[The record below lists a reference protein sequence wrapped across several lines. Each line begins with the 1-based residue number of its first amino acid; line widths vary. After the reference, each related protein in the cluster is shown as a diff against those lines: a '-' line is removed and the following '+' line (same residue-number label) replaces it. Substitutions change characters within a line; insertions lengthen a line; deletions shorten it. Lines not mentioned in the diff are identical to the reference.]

1 MEEKTENGEVAENEV
16 KPVKQTKKQLFWE
29 IFRFLLVGGT
39 ATIADYAVAYIFYHW
54 LLPPRLIGETFSL
67 ILSTAFGFCAGLTV
81 NWLLSIT
88 FVFKQ
93 VSDEKQSRSKKSFAI
108 FTIIGVIGLGITQLG
123 MFLGVNFLPEI
134 TLFSSTTFLGES
146 WTWWISKVIMT
157 CLVLV
162 WNYVGRKL
170 LVFK

>member
-1 MEEKTENGEVAENEV
+1 M
-16 KPVKQTKKQLFWE
+16 
-29 IFRFLLVGGT
+29 
-39 ATIADYAVAYIFYHW
+39 
-54 LLPPRLIGETFSL
+54 IGETFSL

>member
-1 MEEKTENGEVAENEV
+1 MEEKTENGEIAENEV

-39 ATIADYAVAYIFYHW
+39 ATVADYAVAYIFYHW
-54 LLPPRLIGETFSL
+54 LLPARLIGETFSL
-67 ILSTAFGFCAGLTV
+67 ILSTAFGFCAGLMV